1 MKLLR
6 CFTLLTVCAVF
17 AAPRLSL
24 AQTTTG
30 SIEGRVLNPD
40 NGEFV
45 ENARITVEG
54 TALETLTD
62 ATGVYR
68 LPRVPVGT
76 ARVTAFRTGAPA
88 LTHPVTI
95 AAGATVT
102 RDFALTTSASSAV
115 KLAEFVVG
123 TSKQMS
129 GSAIAINTQRFAP
142 VVMNVVTADEYG
154 PVASGNIGEVLKT
167 VPGITM
173 LPGGLGAPYIISL
186 NGVPPNNVPVTLG
199 GIPVAEA
206 SQNTG
211 RASGISQLSINN
223 LARIEVAYTS
233 TPDTTGSALAGTVN
247 FVPRSALERTRPIY
261 NFSAAVAMRDRE
273 RSLRV
278 TPGPDRDGSRKL
290 GPDLNFSAV
299 VPLGRRLGFTFSMSH
314 LSTYVPNE
322 FLQNTWAGAGA
333 ATNGTTLPDT
343 TPDQPYLINYALRD
357 RIAFI
362 KRKTAAASFDIQ
374 LTPRD
379 RVTFSLHRATFHAPA
394 QIQTLTFQVGRVA
407 PGNFSPTF
415 TRGFA
420 GAGEIRLNGNLN
432 FKLKDI
438 FWMPSVN
445 WWHDGPV
452 WKAEA
457 GAGFSSSVR
466 TEWYE
471 DFFRATV
478 ARRQNVTVSFEDV
491 SEMRPGRITVT
502 DGTTGQPIDPYSL
515 ASYTLVNAGAETAR
529 RAAVQRKAFGSARR
543 EFNGKLPFTAKV
555 GFDLSQSLRDI
566 RVSSPTLTFLGADG
580 RANTSDD
587 AAAPVRDPGLS
598 ARGGI
603 FGFPSTDRVSTER
616 LFDLYRASPN
626 QFQLGEAALHTGEVA
641 ASKYAEELISA
652 VYFRGDTAL
661 LGGRLK
667 LVGGLRAEQTNAEGQ
682 GQLVDPTRNFRRDAA
697 GRPVQ
702 IAPTGSVE
710 AARLTNIDRGLRAE
724 KEYLRW
730 FPSLNA
736 AFNVRENLIAR
747 AAYYWSVGRPSLV
760 QYAGTL
766 TLPNT
771 DNPAGPGNVIVVN
784 NAGIKAWN
792 AQTWKATL
800 EYYFPEVGLISV
812 GGFVR
817 DIEDF
822 FSRTT
827 IRTTPEF
834 LALYG
839 LDPAIYGAYDTTTER
854 NLDGKVR
861 MSGLDLNY
869 KQTLTFLPSW
879 ARGVQV
885 FANASAQ
892 RATGEAADNFS
903 GYIPRTANWG
913 VSLERERFTLRA
925 RWNYQSRARR
935 GLIAAGRSIEPG
947 TYNWG
952 GSRLLTDF
960 GGEYVLRKRTALFF
974 NVSNF
979 YNSPTQAEIAGPNTP
994 SFARLSQH
1002 EVFTPNWMIGVKS
1015 SF

>member
-1 MKLLR
+1 
-6 CFTLLTVCAVF
+6 
-17 AAPRLSL
+17 
-24 AQTTTG
+24 
-30 SIEGRVLNPD
+30 
-40 NGEFV
+40 
-45 ENARITVEG
+45 
-54 TALETLTD
+54 
-62 ATGVYR
+62 
-68 LPRVPVGT
+68 
-76 ARVTAFRTGAPA
+76 
-88 LTHPVTI
+88 
-95 AAGATVT
+95 
-102 RDFALTTSASSAV
+102 
-115 KLAEFVVG
+115 
-123 TSKQMS
+123 
-129 GSAIAINTQRFAP
+129 
-142 VVMNVVTADEYG
+142 
-154 PVASGNIGEVLKT
+154 
-167 VPGITM
+167 
-173 LPGGLGAPYIISL
+173 
-186 NGVPPNNVPVTLG
+186 
-199 GIPVAEA
+199 
-206 SQNTG
+206 
-211 RASGISQLSINN
+211 
-223 LARIEVAYTS
+223 
-233 TPDTTGSALAGTVN
+233 
-247 FVPRSALERTRPIY
+247 LERTRPIY

-273 RSLRV
+273 RSLRR
-278 TPGPDRDGSRKL
+278 TPGPHRDGSRKL

-299 VPLGRRLGFTFSMSH
+299 VPLNRRFGFTFSMSH
-314 LSTYVPNE
+314 LSTYVPNQ
-322 FLQNTWAGAGA
+322 FLQNTWAGVGA

-343 TPDQPYLINYALRD
+343 TPDRPYLINYALRD

-362 KRKTAAASFDIQ
+362 GRKTAAASFDFQ

-379 RVTFSLHRATFHAPA
+379 RVTLSLHRATFYAPA
-394 QIQTLTFQVGRVA
+394 QVHTLTFQVGRVA

-415 TRGFA
+415 TRGA
-420 GAGEIRLNGNLN
+420 VGAGEIRLNANQNYLR
-432 FKLKDI
+432 DI

-471 DFFRATV
+471 DFFRTTV

-491 SEMRPGRITVT
+491 SEQRPGRITVA
-502 DGTTGQPIDPYSL
+502 DGTTGRSIDPHSIADYSL
-515 ASYTLVNAGAETAR
+515 VSAGAETTR
-529 RAAVQRKAFGSARR
+529 RDVVQRKAFGSVRR
-543 EFNGKLPFTAKV
+543 DFFGALPFTAKI
-555 GFDLSQSLRDI
+555 GFDLNQSLRDI
-566 RVSSPTLTFLGADG
+566 RISNPNFTFLGADG
-580 RANTSDD
+580 RANSSDD
-587 AAAPVRDPGLS
+587 AAAFVRNPELS
-598 ARGGI
+598 ARNGI
-603 FGFPSTDRVSTER
+603 FGFPATDRVSGDR
-616 LFDLYRASPN
+616 LFDHYRASPN
-626 QFQLGEAALHTGEVA
+626 QFQLAEATLHTGEVA
-641 ASKYAEELISA
+641 NSKYADELISA
-652 VYFRGDTAL
+652 VYFRADTAL

-667 LVGGLRAEQTNAEGQ
+667 LVGGLRAEQTNATGQ

-736 AFNVRENLIAR
+736 AFNIRENLIAR
-747 AAYYWSVGRPSLV
+747 AGYYWSVGRPDLV
-760 QYAGTL
+760 QYAGSL

-771 DNPAGPGNVIVVN
+771 DNLPAPGNVIVVN
-784 NAGIKAWN
+784 NAGIKAWS

-800 EYYFPEVGLISV
+800 EYYFPTVGLISV

-854 NLDGKVR
+854 NVEGTVR

-913 VSLERERFTLRA
+913 VSLERPKFTLRA
-925 RWNYQSRARR
+925 RWNYQSLARR
-935 GLIAAGRSIEPG
+935 GLIAAGRGIEPG

-952 GSRLLTDF
+952 ASRLLTDF
-960 GGEYVLRKRTALFF
+960 GGEYVLHKRTALFF

-979 YNSPTQAEIAGPNTP
+979 YDTATDAEIAGPNTP
-994 SFARLSQH
+994 ASARLFQH
-1002 EVFTPNWMIGVKS
+1002 QVFGSNWMIGVRS